1 MRADNSAALVAAAHR
16 RHEVTRAKAVRALRE
31 LQHASAEVSFA
42 SVAAAAGISRS
53 WLYAETDLR
62 QEISRLRES
71 TRPAPGPMVPASQRT
86 SQASLRRRL
95 EVAEERIRALQADND
110 RLRRQLAH
118 ALGEQ
123 RRTRRAPA
131 APP

>member
-1 MRADNSAALVAAAHR
+1 VAAARR

-31 LQHASAEVSFA
+31 LQHAGAEVSFA
-42 SVAAAAGISRS
+42 SVAAAGGISRS

-62 QEISRLRES
+62 AEISRLRES
-71 TRPAPGPMVPASQRT
+71 TRPAPGPGVPASQRT

-95 EVAEERIRALQADND
+95 EVAEARVRALQGDND

-123 RRTRRAPA
+123 RRTRRAPT